1 MKQTAKQIKDAMEN
15 IRKQMTS
22 VKNNSETKLKQGL
35 KTLRENMK
43 ILRARILTIQAKL
56 NLVSESTYY
65 SQDERE
71 RLNKLFEEVT
81 QPQKVGGKIEE
92 VKGKMEELLEKRAN
106 FVPAIPSEAFNHLSN
121 EEKRRVITILKEQT
135 KGIDTLMKTTKK
147 NAYKLEAI
155 ELIIDNI
162 KSDRARE
169 AAYNDIYMY

>member
-1 MKQTAKQIKDAMEN
+1 MEN
-15 IRKQMTS
+15 IKKQMTS
-22 VKNNSETKLKQGL
+22 VKNNSETKLKHGL
-35 KTLRENMK
+35 KTLRDNMK

-56 NLVSESTYY
+56 NIVSENTSYY
-65 SQDERE
+65 SQEERE
-71 RLNKLFEEVT
+71 RLNKLFEEIT

-92 VKGKMEELLEKRAN
+92 VKGKMEELLEKRSN
-106 FVPAIPSEAFNHLSN
+106 FVPAIPSEAFNNLAN

-169 AAYNDIYMY
+169 AAYNDRYMY